1 MGNNGSVQMF
11 QQGLD
16 LFNDVKNSL
25 GGQRKESR
33 NEAGVKGRAALLETD
48 ASGEAH
54 DIRRQAEQDAE
65 RLRDERER
73 SRSMGR
79 ARWGG
84 SNLAMSGSKA
94 LIRDANRLKDRQDE
108 EDVLFEGE
116 LKADSR
122 RRAARNQANMLRID
136 NGVSP
141 VRSTLSLGSRI
152 YGRD

>member
-1 MGNNGSVQMF
+1 MGNNGSAQLF

-16 LFNDVKNSL
+16 LFSQVKDSVD
-25 GGQRKESR
+25 GQRRERREDSD
-33 NEAGVKGRAALLETD
+33 VKGRAALLETD
-48 ASGEAH
+48 AAGEAR
-54 DIRRQAEQDAE
+54 DIRRQAEQDAG
-65 RLRDERER
+65 RLRGERER
-73 SRSMGR
+73 SRSLGK

-108 EDVLFEGE
+108 EDALFEGE
-116 LKADSR
+116 MKADSR